1 MKLYIKEKVFSWTDK
16 FTIKDEYGEDRYTA
30 QGELISIGKKLH
42 VYDRFGEEV
51 ITIRQKVVSL
61 LPRYTIYVRGRELG
75 QLVKKISFLRP
86 KYVLEGPHWEITGN
100 FMALD
105 FTVTQADRQIFSICR
120 EWMTWGDSYCVD
132 IPDPSL
138 ELQALAVVLAIDCA
152 NEAGDGV
159 SAGLD
164 IADIFD

>member
-30 QGELISIGKKLH
+30 QGELISLGKKLH

-51 ITIRQKVVSL
+51 ITIRQKLVSL
-61 LPRYTIYVRGRELG
+61 LPRYDIDVRGRDFG

-86 KYVLEGPHWEITGN
+86 KYVLEGPRWEISGN
-100 FMALD
+100 FLALD
-105 FTVTQADRQIFSICR
+105 FTVTQAGRQIFSISR

-152 NEAGDGV
+152 NEAGDNA
-159 SAGLD
+159 SIGLD

>member
-30 QGELISIGKKLH
+30 QGELISLGKKLH

-152 NEAGDGV
+152 NEAGDNA
-159 SAGLD
+159 SIGLD

>member
-16 FTIKDEYGEDRYTA
+16 FTVKDEYGEDRYTA
-30 QGELISIGKKLH
+30 QGELISLGKKLH

-51 ITIRQKVVSL
+51 ITIRQKLVSL
-61 LPRYTIYVRGRELG
+61 LPRYDIDVHGRDFG

-86 KYVLEGPHWEITGN
+86 KYVLEGPRWEISGN
-100 FMALD
+100 FLALD
-105 FTVTQADRQIFSICR
+105 FTVTQADRQIFSISR
-120 EWMTWGDSYCVD
+120 EWMAWGDSYCVD

-152 NEAGDGV
+152 NEAGDNA
-159 SAGLD
+159 SIGLD

>member
-16 FTIKDEYGEDRYTA
+16 FTVKDEFGEDRYTA

-61 LPRYTIYVRGRELG
+61 LPRYDITVRGREFG
-75 QLVKKISFLRP
+75 QLVKKISLFKP
-86 KYVLEGPHWEITGN
+86 KYVLEGPGWEIEGN
-100 FMALD
+100 FYALD
-105 FTVTQADRQIFSICR
+105 FTVTQNGWQVFSISK
-120 EWMTWGDSYCVD
+120 EWISWGDSYAID

-152 NEAGDGV
+152 NEAGDNA
-159 SAGLD
+159 SIGLD

>member
-1 MKLYIKEKVFSWTDK
+1 MKLYIKEKVFSWSDK
-16 FTIKDEYGEDRYTA
+16 FTVKDEYGEDRYTA
-30 QGELISIGKKLH
+30 QGELISLGKKLH

-51 ITIRQKVVSL
+51 ITIRQKLVSL

-75 QLVKKISFLRP
+75 QLVKKLSFLRP
-86 KYVLEGPHWEITGN
+86 KYVLEGTGWEINGD
-100 FMALD
+100 FMNLT
-105 FTVTQADRQIFSICR
+105 FHVTQGGFPVFSIHK
-120 EWMTWGDSYCVD
+120 EWMSWGDSYQVD

-138 ELQALAVVLAIDCA
+138 ELQALAVVLAVDCA
-152 NEAGDGV
+152 NEADDGV

>member
-30 QGELISIGKKLH
+30 QGELISLGKKLH

-51 ITIRQKVVSL
+51 ITIRQKLVSL

-86 KYVLEGPHWEITGN
+86 KYVLEGTGWEIIGD
-100 FMALD
+100 FMTLT
-105 FTVTQADRQIFSICR
+105 FRVTQGGFPVFSIHK
-120 EWMTWGDSYCVD
+120 EWMSWGDSYEMD

-152 NEAGDGV
+152 NEAGDNA
-159 SAGLD
+159 SIGLD

>member
-159 SAGLD
+159 SVGLD

>member
-30 QGELISIGKKLH
+30 QGELISLGKKLH

-159 SAGLD
+159 RAGLD
-164 IADIFD
+164 IAVIFD

>member
-1 MKLYIKEKVFSWTDK
+1 MKLYIKEKVFSWSDR

-61 LPRYTIYVRGRELG
+61 LPRYDITIRGREFG
-75 QLVKKISFLRP
+75 RLVKKITLLRH
-86 KYVLEGPHWEITGN
+86 KYVLEGVGWEIEGN
-100 FMALD
+100 IYGLN
-105 FTVTQADRQIFSICR
+105 FTATQQGRQVFSIAK
-120 EWMTWGDSYCVD
+120 EWISWGDSYAID
-132 IPDPSL
+132 IPDPAL

-152 NEAGDGV
+152 NEAGEKASIGV
-159 SAGLD
+159 D

>member
-30 QGELISIGKKLH
+30 QGELLSLGKKLH

-51 ITIRQKVVSL
+51 ITIRQKLVSL

-86 KYVLEGPHWEITGN
+86 KYVLEGTGWEINGD
-100 FMALD
+100 FMALS
-105 FTVTQADRQIFSICR
+105 FSVTQGGFPVFSIHR
-120 EWMTWGDSYCVD
+120 EWMSWGDSYEVE

-138 ELQALAVVLAIDCA
+138 ELQALAVVLAVDCA

-159 SAGLD
+159 SVGLD